1 MMMAAAVRQA
11 HRAHRAAVWTQRRF
25 LGSRLALFTL
35 LFAFAAPVVHAQSIK
50 PNYREADIRQ
60 IAEAVSEVTGRNFI
74 LDPRVN
80 AKVTMLSATPMTPD
94 AFYQTFLSIL
104 QVYGFVAVDTGDIVR
119 IVPDANA
126 RQFPDAE
133 RGRGDEFITRVLQLE
148 NTGAAQLVA
157 ILRPLIPQY
166 GHLGAHPQSNV
177 LIISDRASNV
187 ARMERIIARIDRA
200 AEEDIEVIPLEHASA
215 GDLANMLRT
224 LVQNTQAAAGGTP
237 MPQLLADTRTNSLL
251 LSGPTSGRL
260 RMRALIAHL
269 DTPVEAGGD
278 TQVRYLA
285 YSDAED
291 LAGRLQQRFAEGTRT
306 ENATQQVSI
315 WADQQTNA
323 LVVTAPP
330 GDMRAIMGIVDRL
343 DIRRAQVLVEAIIVE
358 VSSDKAAELGVT
370 WAVDGSGDSN
380 AVGVTNFPGAGPGIV
395 QLGGALAGDVPNLSA
410 IPPGVTI
417 GVGRISRSGTSFAA
431 ILTALQGDANTNII
445 STPSIVT
452 LDNEEAEIKV
462 GQRVPF
468 LTGQFSTVGTGGGAQ
483 PVNPFQTIQREDVGT
498 LLKITPQ
505 INRADSV
512 ILRIRQEISSISA
525 GTGGAVDLI
534 TNNREISTAVIV
546 EDGDILVLGGLI
558 DDTLRESEQRVP
570 VLGSIPILGHLFRA
584 RSTQKVKTN
593 LMVFI
598 RPRIMRDGLSATM
611 ATDQKYNYIRD
622 IQLGDEGRRVPL
634 MHDAERPRLPMLDLR
649 ELRDADTGD
658 AEASSDAERQDDG
671 RED

>member
-1 MMMAAAVRQA
+1 MPLIVAAGMTLVMALAG
-11 HRAHRAAVWTQRRF
+11 
-25 LGSRLALFTL
+25 LSLALP
-35 LFAFAAPVVHAQSIK
+35 AQAQSIK

-60 IAEAVSEVTGRNFI
+60 IAEAVSEISGRNFI

-80 AKVTMLSATPMTPD
+80 AKVTMLSATPMTPE

-104 QVYGFVAVDTGDIVR
+104 QVYGFVAIDTGDVVR

-133 RGRGDEFITRVLQLE
+133 RGVGDEFITRVMQLE
-148 NTGAAQLVA
+148 NVGAAQLVA

-166 GHLGAHPQSNV
+166 GHLAAHPQSNI
-177 LIISDRASNV
+177 LIVSDRAANV
-187 ARMERIIARIDRA
+187 ARMDRIIRRIDRA
-200 AEEDIEVIPLEHASA
+200 AEEDIEVIPLQHASA
-215 GDLANMLRT
+215 GDLSNMLRT
-224 LVQNTQAAAGGTP
+224 LVQNTQAAQGGTP
-237 MPQLLADTRTNSLL
+237 TPQLLADTRTNSLL
-251 LSGPTSGRL
+251 LSGPPAGRL
-260 RMRALIAHL
+260 RLRALIAHL

-291 LAGRLQQRFAEGTRT
+291 LAGRLQQRFAEGGQRR
-306 ENATQQVSI
+306 ENGEPVSI

-323 LVVTAPP
+323 LIVTAPP
-330 GDMRAIMGIVDRL
+330 ADMRAIMSIVDRL
-343 DIRRAQVLVEAIIVE
+343 DIRRAQVMVEAIIVE
-358 VSSDKAAELGVT
+358 ISSDKAAELGVT
-370 WAVDGSGDSN
+370 WAIDGSRDSN
-380 AVGVTNFPGAGPGIV
+380 AIGVTNFPGAGPGVV
-395 QLGGALAGDVPNLSA
+395 QLAGAVAGDVPNLGA
-410 IPPGVTI
+410 IPSGVTI
-417 GVGRISRSGTSFAA
+417 GVGRISGSGTNFAA
-431 ILTALQGDANTNII
+431 ILRALQGDANTNII

-534 TNNREISTAVIV
+534 TNNREISTSVIV

-570 VLGSIPILGHLFRA
+570 VLGSIPVLGHLFRS
-584 RSTQKVKTN
+584 RSTQTVKTN

-598 RPRIMRDGLSATM
+598 RPVILRDGLSATL
-611 ATDQKYNYIRD
+611 ATDAKYNMIRD
-622 IQLGDEGRRVPL
+622 MQLGDGRRVPL
-634 MHDAERPRLPMLDLR
+634 LRDAERPQLPVLDLR
-649 ELRDADTGD
+649 ERRDPEDDDPADTPPD
-658 AEASSDAERQDDG
+658 PDG
-671 RED
+671 ND

>member
-1 MMMAAAVRQA
+1 MTRPLIALAALACLLA
-11 HRAHRAAVWTQRRF
+11 TTT
-25 LGSRLALFTL
+25 GS
-35 LFAFAAPVVHAQSIK
+35 AQSIK

-60 IAEAVSEVTGRNFI
+60 IAEAVSEISGRNFI

-80 AKVTMLSATPMTPD
+80 ARVTMLSATPMTPD
-94 AFYQTFLSIL
+94 AFYQAFLSIL
-104 QVYGFVAVDTGDIVR
+104 QVYGFVAVDTGDVVR

-133 RGRGDEFITRVLQLE
+133 RGVGDEFITRVMQLE
-148 NTGAAQLVA
+148 NVGAAQLVA

-166 GHLGAHPQSNV
+166 GHLAAHPQSNV
-177 LIISDRASNV
+177 LIVSDRAANV
-187 ARMERIIARIDRA
+187 ARMERIIRRIDRA
-200 AEEDIEVIPLEHASA
+200 AEEDIEVIPLQHASA

-224 LVQNTQAAAGGTP
+224 LVQNTQAAQGGTP
-237 MPQLLADTRTNSLL
+237 TPQLLADTRTNSLL
-251 LSGPTSGRL
+251 LSGPPAGRL

-285 YSDAED
+285 YADAED
-291 LAGRLQQRFAEGTRT
+291 LAGRLQQRFAEGGQRR
-306 ENATQQVSI
+306 ENGEPVSI

-323 LVVTAPP
+323 LIVTAPP
-330 GDMRAIMGIVDRL
+330 ADMRAIMSIVDRL
-343 DIRRAQVLVEAIIVE
+343 DIRRAQVMVEAIIVE
-358 VSSDKAAELGVT
+358 ISSDRAAELGIT
-370 WAVDGSGDSN
+370 WAIDGSRDSN
-380 AVGVTNFPGAGPGIV
+380 AIGVTNFPGAGPGVV
-395 QLGGALAGDVPNLSA
+395 QLAGAVAGDVPNLGA
-410 IPPGVTI
+410 IPSGLTV
-417 GVGRISRSGTSFAA
+417 GVGRISGSGTNFAA
-431 ILTALQGDANTNII
+431 ILRALQGDANTNII

-468 LTGQFSTVGTGGGAQ
+468 LTGQFSTVGTGGAAQ

-534 TNNREISTAVIV
+534 TNNREISTSVIV

-570 VLGSIPILGHLFRA
+570 VLGSIPVLGHLFRS
-584 RSTQKVKTN
+584 RSTQTVKTN

-598 RPRIMRDGLSATM
+598 RPVILRDGLSATLT
-611 ATDQKYNYIRD
+611 TDAKYNYIRD
-622 IQLGDEGRRVPL
+622 VQLGDGRRVPL
-634 MHDAERPRLPMLDLR
+634 LRDVERPQLPVLDLR
-649 ELRDADTGD
+649 ERPAREDETAADPSNDADGHD
-658 AEASSDAERQDDG
+658 
-671 RED
+671 

>member
-1 MMMAAAVRQA
+1 MRALIVLSWALAA
-11 HRAHRAAVWTQRRF
+11 
-25 LGSRLALFTL
+25 L
-35 LFAFAAPVVHAQSIK
+35 LTAFPAQSQSIK

-60 IAEAVSEVTGRNFI
+60 IAEAVSEISGRNFI

-80 AKVTMLSATPMTPD
+80 AKVTMLSATPMTPE

-104 QVYGFVAVDTGDIVR
+104 QVYGFVAIDTGDVVR

-133 RGRGDEFITRVLQLE
+133 RGVGDEFITRVMQLE
-148 NTGAAQLVA
+148 NVGAAQLVA

-166 GHLGAHPQSNV
+166 GHLAAHPQSNI
-177 LIISDRASNV
+177 LIVSDRAANV
-187 ARMERIIARIDRA
+187 ARMDRIIRRIDRA
-200 AEEDIEVIPLEHASA
+200 AEEDIEVIPLQHASA

-224 LVQNTQAAAGGTP
+224 LVQNTQAAQGGTP
-237 MPQLLADTRTNSLL
+237 TPQLLADTRTNSLL
-251 LSGPTSGRL
+251 LSGPPAGRL
-260 RMRALIAHL
+260 RLRALIAHL

-291 LAGRLQQRFAEGTRT
+291 LAGRLQQRFAEGGSRR
-306 ENATQQVSI
+306 EDGEPVSI

-323 LVVTAPP
+323 LIVSAPP
-330 GDMRAIMGIVDRL
+330 ADMRAIMSIVDRL
-343 DIRRAQVLVEAIIVE
+343 DIRRAQVMVEAIIVE
-358 VSSDKAAELGVT
+358 ISSDRAAELGVT
-370 WAVDGSGDSN
+370 WAIDGSRDSN
-380 AVGVTNFPGAGPGIV
+380 AIGVTNFPGAGPGVV
-395 QLGGALAGDVPNLSA
+395 QLAGAVAGDVPNLGA
-410 IPPGVTI
+410 IPPGITI
-417 GVGRISRSGTSFAA
+417 GVGRISGSGTNFAA
-431 ILTALQGDANTNII
+431 ILRALQGDANTNII

-534 TNNREISTAVIV
+534 TNNREISTSVIV

-570 VLGSIPILGHLFRA
+570 VLGSIPVLGHLFRS
-584 RSTQKVKTN
+584 RSTQTVKTN

-598 RPRIMRDGLSATM
+598 RPVILRDGLSATL
-611 ATDQKYNYIRD
+611 ATDGKYNMIRD
-622 IQLGDEGRRVPL
+622 MQLGDGRRVPL
-634 MHDAERPRLPMLDLR
+634 LPDTERPRLPILDLR
-649 ELRDADTGD
+649 ERPEPDEDDPADAT
-658 AEASSDAERQDDG
+658 SDPDG
-671 RED
+671 ND

>member
-1 MMMAAAVRQA
+1 MARRPQRRLAMVLAGMLCAAV
-11 HRAHRAAVWTQRRF
+11 
-25 LGSRLALFTL
+25 LATATPAL
-35 LFAFAAPVVHAQSIK
+35 AQSIK

-80 AKVTMLSATPMTPD
+80 ARVTMLSATPMTPD
-94 AFYQTFLSIL
+94 AFYATFLSIL
-104 QVYGFVAVDTGDIVR
+104 QVYGFVAVESDGVVKIM
-119 IVPDANA
+119 PDANA

-133 RGRGDEFITRVLQLE
+133 RGSGAEFITRVLQLE
-148 NTGAAQLVA
+148 NVGAAQLVA

-177 LIISDRASNV
+177 LIISDRAANV
-187 ARMERIIARIDRA
+187 ARMERIIQRIDRA
-200 AEEDIEVIPLEHASA
+200 AEEDIEVIPLQHASA
-215 GDLANMLRT
+215 GDMANMLRT
-224 LVQNTQAAAGGTP
+224 LAQNTQAAAGGTP
-237 MPQLLADTRTNSLL
+237 VPQLLADTRTNSLL
-251 LSGPTSGRL
+251 LSGPATGRL

-285 YSDAED
+285 YSDAVD
-291 LAGRLQQRFAEGTRT
+291 LSGRLQERFAASRGAREDASQ
-306 ENATQQVSI
+306 NVSI

-323 LVVTAPP
+323 LIVTAPP
-330 GDMRAIMGIVDRL
+330 SDMRAIMSIVDRL

-370 WAVDGSGDSN
+370 WAIDGSRDSN
-380 AVGVTNFPGAGPGIV
+380 AVGVTNFPGTGPGIV
-395 QLGGALAGDVPNLSA
+395 QLGGALLAGTPDPNI
-410 IPPGVTI
+410 IPSGI
-417 GVGRISRSGTSFAA
+417 SMGIGRISSRGTSFAA
-431 ILTALQGDANTNII
+431 ILRALQGDGNTNII
-445 STPSIVT
+445 ATPSIVT

-468 LTGQFSTVGTGGGAQ
+468 LTGQFATTSGTGAQ
-483 PVNPFQTIQREDVGT
+483 PINPFQTIQREDVGT
-498 LLKITPQ
+498 LLKITPT

-512 ILRIRQEISSISA
+512 ILRIHQEISSISA
-525 GTGGAVDLI
+525 GVGGAVDLI
-534 TNNREISTAVIV
+534 TNNREITTSVIV

-570 VLGSIPILGHLFRA
+570 VLGSIPILGHLFRS
-584 RSTQKVKTN
+584 RRTQAVKTN

-598 RPRIMRDGLSATM
+598 RPVILRDGLSATL

-622 IQLGDEGRRVPL
+622 VQLGEEGRTVPL
-634 MHDAERPRLPMLDLR
+634 MPGRARPALPPLDLR
-649 ELRDADTGD
+649 TLPDATATGD
-658 AEASSDAERQDDG
+658 DDDENSG
-671 RED
+671 RGDDRND